1 MLESLPVGAPLQAR
15 VERLAEGGSPQV
27 SFEFFP
33 PRDAAA
39 ETRLWREIV
48 RLEALEP
55 RFVSV
60 TYGAGGSTRER
71 THRIVSRIR
80 NESLLEPAAH
90 LTCVGAAREEIQE
103 IARSYWTAGVRHI
116 VALRGDPPREAGPY
130 EPHPGGYPFAV
141 DLVAGLKEVADFEI
155 SVAAYPEVHPQA
167 SGAEADLDNLKAKL
181 DAGASRAIT
190 QFFFDPLRYLRFL
203 ERARAAGIGAPIVP
217 GILPITNIERTIQ
230 IARNCGAGV
239 PDWLRG
245 LFDSLDDDPHA
256 RALVAAVAGAELCRQ
271 LQAHGVEEFHFYTLN
286 RAELT
291 LAICRLLNTPLPS
304 TSGLAAVGAA

>member
-1 MLESLPVGAPLQAR
+1 MLEGLELPPSLRPQ
-15 VERLAEGGSPQV
+15 VERLSEPDAPQV

-33 PRDAAA
+33 PNSP
-39 ETRLWREIV
+39 ESEVRLWDEIL

-80 NESLLEPAAH
+80 KETLLEPAAH
-90 LTCVGAAREEIQE
+90 LTCVGAARAEIQE
-103 IARSYWTAGVRHI
+103 IAGQYWDAGVRHI
-116 VALRGDPPREAGPY
+116 VALRGDPPRDDGPY
-130 EPHPGGYPFAV
+130 RPHPGGYPFAV
-141 DLVAGLKEVADFEI
+141 DLVAGLREVADFEI

-167 SGAEADLDNLKAKL
+167 AGAEADLDNLKAKL

-190 QFFFDPLRYLRFL
+190 QFFFDPACYLRFRD
-203 ERARAAGIGAPIVP
+203 RARAAGIEAPIVP
-217 GILPITNIERTIQ
+217 GILPITNIERTVQ

-239 PDWLRG
+239 PDWLPG
-245 LFDSLDDDPHA
+245 LFDALDQDPRT

-291 LAICRLLNTPLPS
+291 VAICRLLNTPLPE
-304 TSGLAAVGAA
+304 TAQPRAVGWA

>member
-1 MLESLPVGAPLQAR
+1 MLETVSLSNPLQAR
-15 VERLAEGGSPQV
+15 VERLAEGGAPRV

-33 PRDAAA
+33 PRSQEA
-39 ETRLWREIV
+39 ETRLWGEIL
-48 RLEALEP
+48 RLEECEP

-60 TYGAGGSTRER
+60 TYGAGGTTRER

-80 NESLLEPAAH
+80 DESLLEPAAH
-90 LTCVGAAREEIQE
+90 LTCVGATREEIQE
-103 IARSYWTAGVRHI
+103 IARGYWTAGVRHI
-116 VALRGDPPREAGPY
+116 VALRGDPPRGAGPY
-130 EPHPGGYPFAV
+130 VPHPGGYPFAV

-167 SGAEADLDNLKAKL
+167 GGAEADLDNLKAKL

-190 QFFFDPLRYLRFL
+190 QFFFDPLCYLRFV
-203 ERARAAGIGAPIVP
+203 ERARAAGITAPIVP
-217 GILPITNIERTIQ
+217 GILPITNIERTVQ

-239 PDWLRG
+239 PDWLPG
-245 LFDSLDDDPHA
+245 LFDSLDEDPQT

-271 LQAHGVEEFHFYTLN
+271 LQAYGVEEFHFYTLN

-291 LAICRLLNTPLPS
+291 LAICRLLNTPLPA
-304 TSGLAAVGAA
+304 TQLLGFGEV